1 MKKIL
6 TLLKLYLFSSA
17 VFAGIP
23 SEYNAIQ
30 VKSPFSFNERVFD
43 MTEAIDKAKSE
54 EKNLFI
60 YLGAEDC
67 PPCKEYESFLRKY
80 QVQLKDD
87 FSRLVVVDIKT
98 WLRGPKIYIKI
109 NNEKI
114 FINDFKVR
122 IGDKTK
128 SLRFPSY
135 WIVDSELKM
144 IRQLPQGNTEFL
156 DVERHRRLIQ

>member
-43 MTEAIDKAKSE
+43 ITEAIDKAKSE
-54 EKNLFI
+54 DKNLFI

>member
-54 EKNLFI
+54 NKNLFI

-67 PPCKEYESFLRKY
+67 PPCKEYESFLRKN

-109 NNEKI
+109 NNDKI
-114 FINDFKVR
+114 FINDFKER